1 MDQDGVTLLGEA
13 GAGETGDGAKNKY
26 PIIIIGIPAASTNAS
41 KIKM

>member
-1 MDQDGVTLLGEA
+1 MDQDGVTLPGAA

-26 PIIIIGIPAASTNAS
+26 PIIIRIPAASTSAS